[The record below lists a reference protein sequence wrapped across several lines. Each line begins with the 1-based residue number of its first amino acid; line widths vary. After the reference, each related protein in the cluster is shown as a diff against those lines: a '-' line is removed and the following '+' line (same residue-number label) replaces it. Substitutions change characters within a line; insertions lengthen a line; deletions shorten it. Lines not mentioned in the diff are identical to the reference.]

1 MKPEDDPE
9 LKRDVR
15 LIRVVLLGVP
25 VALLLGGLIYLLFR

>member
-15 LIRVVLLGVP
+15 TIRIVLLGFPLV
-25 VALLLGGLIYLLFR
+25 VALIVLIYLLLR